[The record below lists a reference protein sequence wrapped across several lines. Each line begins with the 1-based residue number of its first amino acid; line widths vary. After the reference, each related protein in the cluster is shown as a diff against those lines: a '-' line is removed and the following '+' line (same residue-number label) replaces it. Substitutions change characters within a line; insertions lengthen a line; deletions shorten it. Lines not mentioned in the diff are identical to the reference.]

1 MSNTTKL
8 EKEMRLLNLGR
19 FNRYVEHLPEGA
31 IPEYPTPRNG
41 EDTLFFY
48 TEDGGRIESIQLPAD
63 SFCVPTFTLG
73 MSLKAT
79 EAGDRENKED
89 SLMAMIELKAFQMIM
104 EILTK
109 RESYDIIGKLLIPVR
124 DVKIEEQNGSLYAYA
139 ELGIALIV

>member
-8 EKEMRLLNLGR
+8 EKEMSLLNLGR

-31 IPEYPTPRNG
+31 ISEYSTPRNG

-48 TEDGGRIESIQLPAD
+48 TEDGGKIESIQLSAD

-73 MSLKAT
+73 ISLKAI
-79 EAGDRENKED
+79 GVGNSGNKED

-104 EILTK
+104 EILIK
-109 RESYDIIGKLLIPVR
+109 RKSYDVIGKLLIPVR
-124 DVKIEEQNGSLYAYA
+124 DVKIEKQNGSLYAYA
-139 ELGIALIV
+139 ELGIALVV